1 MLSLIAAGYF
11 IQLLNHSVIYSKHTD
26 VILTNDALRLAIDL
40 DTSQYEEVISTL
52 KGDLLSVESQ
62 KKEFTP
68 VSELRQI
75 VSLLDTMEL
84 KLSDFYQILPK
95 LDSRRGL
102 INLDG
107 TILKTLFGTVT
118 DIHLLHETI
127 DKLKLYNA

>member
-1 MLSLIAAGYF
+1 LY
-11 IQLLNHSVIYSKHTD
+11 
-26 VILTNDALRLAIDL
+26 DARKN
-40 DTSQYEEVISTL
+40 ST
-52 KGDLLSVESQ
+52 KIQ

-75 VSLLDTMEL
+75 VSLLDTLEL